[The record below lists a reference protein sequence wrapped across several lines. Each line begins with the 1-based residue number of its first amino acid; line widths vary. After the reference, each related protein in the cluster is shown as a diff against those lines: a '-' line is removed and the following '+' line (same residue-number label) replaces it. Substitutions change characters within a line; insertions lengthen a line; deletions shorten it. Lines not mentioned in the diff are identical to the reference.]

1 MSSDRIAL
9 TAAYPVKEAIVI
21 AAINISIG
29 LIPSLCVYSLTVLVG
44 IVAAGTLVVDTDLIT
59 LIGGVGAATAV
70 LGLIFNTHNPPGGL
84 YCLWETQRW
93 CFCDTATNRIS

>member
-29 LIPSLCVYSLTVLVG
+29 LIPSLCVYSLTVSTLG
-44 IVAAGTLVVDTDLIT
+44 ILCRLNCLHNYDGCCEQLLCTNAHTVRKFRNDL
-59 LIGGVGAATAV
+59 
-70 LGLIFNTHNPPGGL
+70 H
-84 YCLWETQRW
+84 
-93 CFCDTATNRIS
+93 